1 VRRTTK
7 AHRGPPIDMD
17 PAWPRSLSPLFSV
30 TTTMTFAH
38 ETLSSQGFAES
49 LADII
54 MVQAPL
60 KSHCYKNSLSPAPSS
75 TKRSKHQGHAT
86 TGAYVEL
93 WNPCVSRRKAIPP
106 HKHFLY
112 GVALPV
118 SSAFTGRRGV
128 ALQNNSLDLGS

>member
-1 VRRTTK
+1 MRRTTK

-60 KSHCYKNSLSPAPSS
+60 KSHCYKNSLSLHPLQQSDQNTKAMPRPALMSSSGTLAFHDARQYHLTNISS
-75 TKRSKHQGHAT
+75 TALRCQSLLPLR
-86 TGAYVEL
+86 VEEAWPCRTIL
-93 WNPCVSRRKAIPP
+93 WI
-106 HKHFLY
+106 
-112 GVALPV
+112 
-118 SSAFTGRRGV
+118 
-128 ALQNNSLDLGS
+128 